1 MSARE
6 VGCSYTLI
14 CLQLTLE
21 SSKHFLMEKVKSSK
35 GLASGKKAK
44 GSVSTQK
51 EVTIVGA
58 GREETACSSAP
69 SLTSATYCHPRAGAW
84 GSPRA
89 EIPHRGQEGHSRLKR
104 PG

>member
-44 GSVSTQK
+44 GSMSTQK
-51 EVTIVGA
+51 EVTTVGT
-58 GREETACSSAP
+58 GGEETTPSSAP
-69 SLTSATYCHPRAGAW
+69 FL
-84 GSPRA
+84 
-89 EIPHRGQEGHSRLKR
+89 
-104 PG
+104 